1 MISPTILGALI
12 LGIPAIAVAYF
23 LLWYRN
29 RPVFWFALAL
39 VAVGLGYL
47 DFSGALDDI
56 ANFVLG
62 YELPTE
68 APSPCARA
76 WSFVPTPAA
85 RHRRRRRRFGPSS

>member
-23 LLWYRN
+23 LLWYIYRN
-29 RPVFWFALAL
+29 RPVFRFALAL

-56 ANFVLG
+56 ADFVLG

-68 APSPCARA
+68 APSP
-76 WSFVPTPAA
+76 
-85 RHRRRRRRFGPSS
+85 